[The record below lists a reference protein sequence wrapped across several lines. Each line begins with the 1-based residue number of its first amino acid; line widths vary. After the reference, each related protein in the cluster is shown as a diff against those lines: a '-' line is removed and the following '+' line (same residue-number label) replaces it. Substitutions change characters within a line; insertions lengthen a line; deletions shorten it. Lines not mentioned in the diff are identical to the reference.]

1 MRLGEFD
8 FSRTDETQ
16 AVEFNVAEVK
26 IHQDFVFTEGEE
38 LSNDLAILTLD
49 GKLDTN
55 RTQEWASKILFPNR
69 LTVQLQ

>member
-1 MRLGEFD
+1 MGEFD

-55 RTQEWASKILFPNR
+55 RTQE
-69 LTVQLQ
+69 